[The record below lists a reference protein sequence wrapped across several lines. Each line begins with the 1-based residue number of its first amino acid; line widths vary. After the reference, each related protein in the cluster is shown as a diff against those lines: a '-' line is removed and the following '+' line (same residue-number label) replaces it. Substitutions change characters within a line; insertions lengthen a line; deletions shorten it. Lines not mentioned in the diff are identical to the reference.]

1 MNVPFTAVE
10 PLDRHYWLAR
20 SVARVIGVDP
30 TRAMARGRIDSDTY
44 AEMIATCR
52 NGNCSAICLHW
63 LGDPASDRSR
73 APQGCAIAETLE
85 RLR

>member
-20 SVARVIGVDP
+20 SVARVIGADP
-30 TRAMARGRIDSDTY
+30 TRALAQGRIDSDTY
-44 AEMIATCR
+44 ADMIVTCR
-52 NGNCSAICLHW
+52 NGNCSAICLRW
-63 LGDPASDRSR
+63 LGDPSSDRSS
-73 APQGCAIAETLE
+73 APRGCAIAEILE